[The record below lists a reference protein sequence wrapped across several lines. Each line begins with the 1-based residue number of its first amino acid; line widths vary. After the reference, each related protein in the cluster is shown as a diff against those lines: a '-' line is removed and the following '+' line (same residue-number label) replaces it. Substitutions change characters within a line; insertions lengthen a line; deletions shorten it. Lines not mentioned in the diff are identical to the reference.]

1 MKVRYFAWL
10 RERLG
15 RDGDEVIP
23 PDTVATVADLI
34 DWLAERDEGFA
45 LATANR
51 KLIRAAI
58 DDELVD
64 HDTPLAGTD
73 NVALFPPMTGG

>member
-1 MKVRYFAWL
+1 MKILYFAWL

-15 RDGDEVIP
+15 RDSDDVNP
-23 PDTVATVADLI
+23 PDSVATIADLI
-34 DWLAERDEGFA
+34 EWMSRHDEGFA
-45 LATANR
+45 LAAANR

-64 HDTPLAGTD
+64 HETPLGDAKT
-73 NVALFPPMTGG
+73 VALFPPMTGG

>member
-1 MKVRYFAWL
+1 MKILYFAWL

-15 RDGDEVIP
+15 RDNDHVTVPE
-23 PDTVATVADLI
+23 TVATVADLI
-34 DWLAERDEGFA
+34 GWLADHDEGFA

-51 KLIRAAI
+51 QLIRAAI

-64 HDTPLAGTD
+64 HDTPLGNAQT
-73 NVALFPPMTGG
+73 VALFPPMTGG

>member
-1 MKVRYFAWL
+1 MKILYFAWL

-15 RDGDEVIP
+15 RDSDEVVP
-23 PDTVATVADLI
+23 PNSVATIADLI
-34 DWLAERDEGFA
+34 EWLASRDEGFA

-58 DDELVD
+58 DDELVE
-64 HDTPLAGTD
+64 HETPLQDAKT
-73 NVALFPPMTGG
+73 VALFPPMTGG

>member
-1 MKVRYFAWL
+1 MRVMYFAWL

-15 RDGDEVIP
+15 RDDDEVTP
-23 PDTVATVADLI
+23 PATVATIADLI
-34 DWLAERDEGFA
+34 DWLAARDEGFA

-64 HDTPLAGTD
+64 HETPLAGART
-73 NVALFPPMTGG
+73 VALFPPMTGG

>member
-1 MKVRYFAWL
+1 MKILYFAWL

-15 RDGDEVIP
+15 RDSDEIP
-23 PDTVATVADLI
+23 PPDSVATIADLI
-34 DWLAERDEGFA
+34 DWLADRDEGFA

-51 KLIRAAI
+51 KLIRAAV

-64 HDTPLAGTD
+64 HETPLGGAQT
-73 NVALFPPMTGG
+73 VALFPPMTGG

>member
-1 MKVRYFAWL
+1 MKILYFAWL

-15 RDGDEVIP
+15 RDSDEVTP
-23 PDTVATVADLI
+23 PDSVATISDLI
-34 DWLAERDEGFA
+34 DWLGDRDEGFA

-58 DDELVD
+58 NDELVD
-64 HDTPLAGTD
+64 HETPLRDART
-73 NVALFPPMTGG
+73 VALFPPMTGG

>member
-1 MKVRYFAWL
+1 MKILYFAWL

-15 RDGDEVIP
+15 RDSDEVAP
-23 PDTVATVADLI
+23 PDSVATIADLI
-34 DWLAERDEGFA
+34 DWLGERDEGFA

-58 DDELVD
+58 NDELVD
-64 HDTPLAGTD
+64 HETPLGGAQT
-73 NVALFPPMTGG
+73 VALFPPMTGG

>member
-1 MKVRYFAWL
+1 MKILYFAWL

-15 RDGDEVIP
+15 RDSDEIAP
-23 PDTVATVADLI
+23 PDSVATIADLI
-34 DWLAERDEGFA
+34 DWLADRDEGFA

-51 KLIRAAI
+51 KLIRAAV

-64 HDTPLAGTD
+64 HETPLGGAQT
-73 NVALFPPMTGG
+73 VALFPPMTGG